1 VRTLFTTRELL
12 LAVCAL
18 AIVVLY
24 FAGRLVR
31 SRSAVAPVASTIQGQ
46 NTVVTKQPRKAT
58 RRAEQEI
65 IAEDTVTYYR
75 VTPSAVTR
83 PSPLE
88 SPASPIVPSASL
100 SSLMKRLPQPLPP
113 APPALEPTGP
123 QTYIWYRAGNSI
135 FLTAQDVTLTLRRPE
150 LYGGPETWIRSA
162 GKRGKGAGA
171 TIRLRLVGADPS
183 AVTEA
188 RGAHVNLSKGFSEV
202 RFASIY
208 PGVDIL
214 YQSDPRQLRYS
225 FVLSEAADPSAIRL
239 GFGGAAELRLANG
252 KLLLKLPY
260 GEMQWQPPQL
270 YRETPD
276 GKRIKL
282 PARYVLTAPTLVTIE
297 SGPPAKSAPAS
308 ANALH

>member
-1 VRTLFTTRELL
+1 M
-12 LAVCAL
+12 
-18 AIVVLY
+18 
-24 FAGRLVR
+24 R
-31 SRSAVAPVASTIQGQ
+31 SRTAVAPATSAPQVREPVAR
-46 NTVVTKQPRKAT
+46 KQPRKAG
-58 RRAEQEI
+58 RRAEHEI

-75 VTPSAVTR
+75 ATPSAVTR

-88 SPASPIVPSASL
+88 SPALPVVPSTSV
-100 SSLMKRLPQPLPP
+100 SSLMERLPQPLPAAP
-113 APPALEPTGP
+113 AGLEPTGP

-150 LYGGPETWIRSA
+150 LYGGPETWVRSA

-252 KLLLKLPY
+252 KVLLKLPY

-276 GKRIKL
+276 GKRVKL
-282 PARYVLTAPTLVTIE
+282 AARYVLTAPTVVTIE
-297 SGPPAKSAPAS
+297 SAPSAKAVPAS